1 MGDPLIWLFVAIVIV
16 GAAFLVIMG
25 LTRKTSKN
33 LDQSKYRERW
43 LTISNSITSE
53 VGTQQLAIINADKLL
68 DQALKQRGIAGE
80 TMGDRMKT
88 AKDLFSN
95 NGAIWSA
102 HKLRNRIVHE
112 DSSKLNPI
120 VTRKAM
126 SSFKVALK
134 DIGAL

>member
-1 MGDPLIWLFVAIVIV
+1 MGDPVIWLFVAIVIV
-16 GAAFLVIMG
+16 GGAFLVIMA
-25 LTRKTSKN
+25 LTRKPSKT
-33 LDQSKYRERW
+33 LDQAKYRERW
-43 LTISNSITSE
+43 LSISNSVSSE

-80 TMGDRMKT
+80 SMGDRMKN

-112 DSSKLNPI
+112 DSTKLNPI

>member
-16 GAAFLVIMG
+16 GASFLVIMG

>member
-1 MGDPLIWLFVAIVIV
+1 MGDPVIWLFVAILIV
-16 GAAFLVIMG
+16 GVAFLVIMG
-25 LTRKTSKN
+25 VTRRPSKT
-33 LDQSKYRERW
+33 LDQAKYRERW
-43 LTISNSITSE
+43 LSISNSITSE
-53 VGTQQLAIINADKLL
+53 VGTQQLALINADKLL
-68 DQALKQRGIAGE
+68 DQALKQRGTTGE
-80 TMGDRMKT
+80 TMGDRMKN

-95 NGAIWSA
+95 NGATWSA

-112 DSSKLNPI
+112 ESVKVTPI